1 MKIGIIGGSIREQ
14 RKSDTVA
21 RWVLEIAN
29 KRDDAD
35 YTYIDLR
42 EFNVPLLTTGTH
54 PMAAKRQYESDE
66 VNAWS
71 AAVDA
76 CDAYVFVTPE
86 YNHAVPG
93 AFKNAVDSLGPEW
106 VGKAVAFVGYGAVG
120 GVRAIENWRQIVA
133 NFQMVDVRA
142 EVNLSTF
149 FDYDGDEFTPL
160 ERREDEVSALF
171 NSLVKVAG
179 KLAG

>member
-1 MKIGIIGGSIREQ
+1 MQIGIIGGSIREK

-29 KRDDAD
+29 KRDDAE
-35 YTYIDLR
+35 YTYLDLR
-42 EFNVPLLTTGTH
+42 EFNVPLLTSGVH
-54 PMAAKRQYESDE
+54 PMAAKRQYDSNE
-66 VNAWS
+66 VRAWS

-133 NFQMVDVRA
+133 NFQMVGVRA
-142 EVNLSTF
+142 EVNLNTF
-149 FDYDGDEFTPL
+149 FDYSGDEFTPL
-160 ERREDEVSALF
+160 ERREASVNALLD
-171 NSLVKVAG
+171 NLVRVAG
-179 KLAG
+179 KLAD